1 MRGVLGAR
9 TSIAP
14 AGRQSLW
21 AGLVTAIE
29 DRLQSERD
37 QIPLWLPVGLG
48 AGIAIWFALADRSAW
63 ITFVLLALAAGCGCF
78 ALGRDLRTVRVIGIA
93 ALMMALGCILI
104 WVRAEWV
111 DTETLGRPVATEFS
125 AEIVSVERLPS
136 RKSVRLL
143 LRSPSD
149 PALPERFRVNIDE
162 EAAPSDIAS
171 GAWVSLEARLV
182 PPPRAAVP
190 GAYDFSQRAWFGG
203 IGATGRAWG
212 EVRIVRAAASGSWHG
227 WLEAE
232 RARLSQ
238 HVADRVGGREGAI
251 AATLATGDRGRI
263 AEEDAEA
270 MRRSGLAH
278 LLAISGLHVTAV
290 IGVAMLLV
298 LKILALS
305 PKLALNLSLIVIA
318 AGAGA
323 LAGLA
328 YTVFTGSQVPTV
340 RACIAAM
347 LILIGVAMGRDAITL
362 RLVAT
367 GALVVLLLWPETLV
381 GPSFQL
387 SFAAVTAIVA
397 LHEHPHVKQLVS
409 RRDEGFFAK
418 LGRFALGLLLTGI
431 VVEIALMPIAL
442 YHFNKAGLYG
452 ALANIIAI
460 PLTSFVIIPLEALAL
475 FLDLFGL
482 GAPIWWLVG
491 KALGMLMALA
501 HSVSDTPGAVAL
513 LPTMPAGAYVAM
525 IAGGLWLLLWKT
537 GWRLWGLPLI
547 ALGGA
552 AALVAPAPDLLVTGD
567 GKHMAIRQGDGRLA
581 LLRPRAGDYVR
592 DIFNETSGLER
603 EAGALDDLPTA
614 WCNADSCRATIWAG
628 GRQWRVFATRSSY
641 YLPYPDLV
649 AECTAADIV
658 VSDRRM
664 PDGCTPRWLLAD
676 RGFLQET
683 GGLAI
688 RLSPAHI
695 ETVMTSGDDR
705 PWRRNQ

>member
-1 MRGVLGAR
+1 MR
-9 TSIAP
+9 
-14 AGRQSLW
+14 
-21 AGLVTAIE
+21 LVSGIE
-29 DRLQSERD
+29 DRLQLERD
-37 QIPLWLPVGLG
+37 QIPLWLPVALG
-48 AGIAIWFALADRSAW
+48 CGIASWFALADRSAW
-63 ITFVLLALAAGCGCF
+63 IAFIMLALAVACACF
-78 ALGRDLRTVRVIGIA
+78 ALGQGLRIVRIAGIA
-93 ALMMALGCILI
+93 AMMMALGCILI
-104 WVRAEWV
+104 WIRAERT
-111 DTETLGRPVATEFS
+111 DTETLGRPVASDFT
-125 AEIVSVERLPS
+125 AQVVSVEHLPARQSIRL
-136 RKSVRLL
+136 R

-149 PALPERFRVNIDE
+149 TSLPVQFRVNIDE
-162 EAAPSDIAS
+162 DAAPDGLAA
-171 GAWVSLEARLV
+171 GAWVALEARLM

-190 GAYDFSQRAWFGG
+190 GAYDFSQRAWFDG

-212 EVRIVRAAASGSWHG
+212 DVRIVREAEGGSWRG
-227 WLEAE
+227 WLEAQ
-232 RARLSQ
+232 RTRLAA

-263 AEEDAEA
+263 AEEDADA

-298 LKILALS
+298 LKTLALS
-305 PKLALNLSLIVIA
+305 PRLALNLPLIVIA

-328 YTVFTGSQVPTV
+328 YTLFTGSQVPTV

-367 GALVVLLLWPETLV
+367 GALIVLLLWPETLV

-397 LHEHPHVKQLVS
+397 LHEHPRVKRLLS
-409 RRDEGFFAK
+409 RRDERFFAK
-418 LGRFALGLLLTGI
+418 VGRFTLGLLLTGI

-475 FLDLFGL
+475 FLDMFGL
-482 GAPIWWLVG
+482 GAPVWWIVG
-491 KALGMLMALA
+491 QALSLLMTLA
-501 HSVSDTPGAVAL
+501 HSVSETPGAVAL
-513 LPTMPAGAYVAM
+513 LPSMPITAYVAM
-525 IAGGLWLLLWKT
+525 IIGGLWFLLWKSA
-537 GWRLWGLPLI
+537 WRYWGLPI
-547 ALGGA
+547 VMFGGA
-552 AALVAPAPDLLVTGD
+552 WALVSPAPDILVTGD
-567 GKHMAIRQGDGRLA
+567 GQHMAIRQADGRLA

-592 DIFNETSGLER
+592 DIFNETSGLES

-614 WCNADSCRATIWAG
+614 WCNPDSCRTTIWSG
-628 GRQWRVFATRSSY
+628 GRQWRIFATRSSY
-641 YLPYPDLV
+641 YLPYPELM
-649 AECTAADIV
+649 AECSAADIV

-676 RGFLQET
+676 RGFLQEA

-695 ETVMTSGDDR
+695 ETVLTPGDDR
-705 PWRRNQ
+705 PWRRSQ